1 MAKRKK
7 EEDELILF
15 FLFMSPLLGDLHHLD
30 HNYNSGNDDSQQHYH
45 HTEEEPHE
53 SGRFLLRWRRFLD
66 DDLRI
71 VQRVGEVDWLLLGL
85 VGDCEAVVG
94 GRCREGAL
102 LRLDPD
108 GLAVKQRSEG
118 HHGTIDH
125 WRKRDEGVDGVR
137 LDGHQLGTAFRYAT
151 DVTLSVAFRVTGA

>member
-1 MAKRKK
+1 
-7 EEDELILF
+7 
-15 FLFMSPLLGDLHHLD
+15 MSPLLGDLHHLD

-71 VQRVGEVDWLLLGL
+71 VQRVGEVDWLGFCL

-102 LRLDPD
+102 LRLDLD
-108 GLAVKQRSEG
+108 GLAVKQRSQG
-118 HHGTIDH
+118 HHGRIGQR
-125 WRKRDEGVDGVR
+125 WQSYEGVDGMR
-137 LDGHQLGTAFRYAT
+137 LNAQQLGASLDDAT
-151 DVTLSVAFRVTGA
+151 DATLGAALRVAGT